1 MPKKDRAYSVRIP
14 PQVWEGQK
22 DRILALYKEHILCK
36 VLEKITT
43 TEFSPSESQLRE
55 KLKEW
60 GSKKRL
66 SGKERKKINRE
77 IESKMVPIE
86 QCEVVVHGEVQPAEK
101 TCREYARTCNRGY
114 RGMI

>member
-66 SGKERKKINRE
+66 SAKERKKINRE
-77 IESKMVPIE
+77 IETGRKDMSRICKDLQSWLQRYDLTIVD
-86 QCEVVVHGEVQPAEK
+86 HS
-101 TCREYARTCNRGY
+101 RE
-114 RGMI
+114 